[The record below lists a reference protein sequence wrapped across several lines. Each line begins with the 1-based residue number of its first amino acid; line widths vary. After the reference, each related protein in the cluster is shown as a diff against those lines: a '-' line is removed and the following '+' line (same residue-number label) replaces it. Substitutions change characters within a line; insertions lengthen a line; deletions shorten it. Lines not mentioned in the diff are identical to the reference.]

1 MKRQPQTDSL
11 TISRLKRWSIY
22 FTGVVVTFS
31 AVLIAVALLVL
42 AGWRLDIGWLKGALP
57 DLSVM
62 NPVTAMAFLLSGFS
76 LILLLPRRRSARRT
90 AGGLILASLVFAIGL
105 LRLVSLWS
113 PALWRVDYLLYPAGI
128 FRDAYSHHTTPM
140 VMVPTTALTFM
151 LAGIAL
157 LLLPVR
163 RRLAVFLHQSLA
175 IAIGFI
181 GIFTLICYLYEI
193 KDLNHTAVTT
203 PMATQSAAC
212 FLLLALALLFATPGK
227 GVMRQITGPYTGSIM
242 ARRFIF
248 FALLVPVTFCWAAL
262 FSPWRDSIS
271 IQLSAAILVLSII
284 LFSLAFI
291 GYNTLLLNR
300 RDRANLA
307 VRAALLASEERLRLL
322 VNSIKDCAIVM
333 LDPTGRVVS
342 WNEGAQA
349 ITDYSAEEVIGQK
362 NSMFYGRKD
371 IDDGIPENNLRQAA
385 EKGQYCREGW
395 RPRKDGTRY
404 WSEVTFTAIRSDKG
418 QLQGYAV
425 IVRDITERKRAQEKI
440 AYQARLMEDSSDA
453 IFAVDAGYRI
463 VSFNKAAETL
473 YGYTAPEVLG
483 RHINDVLRNPM
494 HEAQKDSI
502 RQELLEVGYWKGLV
516 VYHTRNRHPLDIAI
530 SISRTH
536 DERGRVDGYIM
547 VCRDMSERLKAE
559 AKLRQF
565 NEELARLVE
574 EKTIELQ
581 LSNIELRDLTSRLQ
595 RVREE
600 ERGTIAREIHDELGQ
615 QLTGLKMDLFW
626 IAKRLDR
633 TAPDQATQKLR
644 STMSLLDE
652 TIRTVRRIA
661 TDLRPSILD
670 DLGLIAAIE
679 WQSQE
684 FQKRAGIRTVFQS
697 TIPEMDFPP
706 DMAIGMFRIC
716 QESLTNVARHAS
728 ASEVSITLDPVEG
741 GMCMTVIDDGKGLEP
756 ERLDKK
762 TLGLIGMKERALMMG
777 GKLEIGNGELKGFR
791 LAVTVPL
798 PEVHWSETRH

>member
-42 AGWRLDIGWLKGALP
+42 AGWQWGLDGFKRPWPA
-57 DLSVM
+57 LSVM
-62 NPVTAMAFLLSGFS
+62 NPVTAMTFLLSGLS
-76 LILLLPRRRSARRT
+76 LLMLVPRRRSVRRT
-90 AGGLILASLVFAIGL
+90 TLGLVLASLVVSIGL
-105 LRLVSLWS
+105 LRLLSVWWQG
-113 PALWRVDYLLYPAGI
+113 LWRVDYLLYSDRI
-128 FRDAYSHHTTPM
+128 LLDARAHFKSPR
-140 VMVPTTALTFM
+140 VMSPSTAVTFI
-151 LAGIAL
+151 LSGAAL

-163 RRLAVFLHQSLA
+163 RRSATVGAQVLA
-175 IAIGFI
+175 IVIGLI
-181 GIFTLICYLYEI
+181 GLFTLICYLYGVKEL
-193 KDLNHTAVTT
+193 DSPTVTI
-203 PMATQSAAC
+203 PMAAPSTVC
-212 FLLLALALLFATPGK
+212 FLLLSLGLLFATPGK
-227 GVMRQITGPYTGSIM
+227 SVMRQITGPYTGSVM

-271 IQLSAAILVLSII
+271 IQLSAAILVINII

-291 GYNTLLLNR
+291 GYNTVLHNR
-300 RDRANLA
+300 RDLANLA
-307 VRAALLASEERLRLL
+307 VREALLASEERLRLL

-333 LDPTGRVVS
+333 LDPAGRVIS

-349 ITDYSAEEVIGQK
+349 ITDYSAEEVMGQK
-362 NSMFYGRKD
+362 NSMFYGRRD
-371 IDDGIPENNLRQAA
+371 IDEGIPEYNLRQAA
-385 EKGQYCREGW
+385 ENGQYRREGW

-404 WSEVTFTAIRSDKG
+404 WAEVTFTAIRSDKD

-425 IVRDITERKRAQEKI
+425 IVRDITERKRALEKI

-453 IFAVDAGYRI
+453 IFAVNAGYRI
-463 VSFNKAAETL
+463 VSFNKAAEAL
-473 YGYTAPEVLG
+473 YGYTAAEVTG
-483 RHINDVLRNPM
+483 GHINDVLRNPM
-494 HEAQKDSI
+494 RDAQKNAI
-502 RQELLEVGYWKGLV
+502 RQELLEVGYWKGFV
-516 VYHTRNRHPLDIAI
+516 IYHTRSGNPLDIAI
-530 SISRTH
+530 SISRTQ
-536 DERGRVDGYIM
+536 DERGQVDGYIM
-547 VCRDMSERLKAE
+547 VCRDMTERLKAE

-565 NEELARLVE
+565 NQDLARLVE
-574 EKTIELQ
+574 EKTNELQ
-581 LSNIELRDLTSRLQ
+581 RSNIELRDLTSRLQ

-626 IAKRLDR
+626 ITKRLDGD
-633 TAPDQATQKLR
+633 ASEQAQQKLR
-644 STMSLLDE
+644 STISLLDE

-728 ASEVSITLDPVEG
+728 ASRVSITLDPVDG
-741 GMCMTVIDDGKGLEP
+741 GVCMIVSDDGKGLDP
-756 ERLDKK
+756 ERLDRK

-777 GKLEIGNGELKGFR
+777 GRLEIGNGELKGFR

-798 PEVHWSETRH
+798 PPVLSS

>member
-42 AGWRLDIGWLKGALP
+42 AGWQWDIVGFKRPWPGLA
-57 DLSVM
+57 VM
-62 NPVTAMAFLLSGFS
+62 NPVTAMTFLLSGLS
-76 LILLLPRRRSARRT
+76 LLILIPVRRSVQKT
-90 AGGLILASLVFAIGL
+90 TLGVILASLVISIGL
-105 LRLVSLWS
+105 LRLLSVWWQEF
-113 PALWRVDYLLYPAGI
+113 WRVDYLLYSNRTLLDIRAHFKNP
-128 FRDAYSHHTTPM
+128 R
-140 VMVPTTALTFM
+140 VMSPSTAVTFI
-151 LAGIAL
+151 LSGAAL

-163 RRLAVFLHQSLA
+163 RRAATMASQLLAVG
-175 IAIGFI
+175 IGLIGLFI
-181 GIFTLICYLYEI
+181 LICYLYGVTEL
-193 KDLNHTAVTT
+193 DLPTVTV
-203 PMATQSAAC
+203 PMAASSAVC
-212 FLLLALALLFATPGK
+212 FLLLSLCLLFAAPGK
-227 GVMRQITGPYTGSIM
+227 GIIRQVTGPYTGSIM

-248 FALLVPVTFCWAAL
+248 FALVVPITLCWAAL
-262 FSPWRDSIS
+262 FSPWRDAIS
-271 IQLSAAILVLSII
+271 IQLSAAILVINII

-300 RDRANLA
+300 RDRVNLA
-307 VRAALLASEERLRLL
+307 VREALQASEERLRLL

-349 ITDYSAEEVIGQK
+349 ITDFSAEEVIGQK
-362 NSMFYGRKD
+362 NSMFYGLKD
-371 IDDGIPENNLRQAA
+371 IDDGIPEYNLRQAA
-385 EKGQYCREGW
+385 ENGQYCREGW

-418 QLQGYAV
+418 RLQGYAV
-425 IVRDITERKRAQEKI
+425 IVRDTTERIRAQEKI

-463 VSFNKAAETL
+463 VSFNKAAEAL
-473 YGYTAPEVLG
+473 YGYTAAEVHG
-483 RHINDVLRNPM
+483 QHINDVLRNPM
-494 HEAQKDSI
+494 HDAQKDAI
-502 RQELLEVGYWKGLV
+502 RLELLEVGYWKGFV
-516 VYHTRNRHPLDIAI
+516 VYHTRNKSPLDIAI
-530 SISRTH
+530 SISRIH

-547 VCRDMSERLKAE
+547 VCRDMTERLKAE

-565 NEELARLVE
+565 NEELERLVE
-574 EKTIELQ
+574 EKTNELQ
-581 LSNIELRDLTSRLQ
+581 LSNIGLRDLTSRLQ

-615 QLTGLKMDLFW
+615 QLTGLKMDLYW
-626 IAKRLDR
+626 VAKRLDG
-633 TAPDQATQKLR
+633 AALDQARQKLR
-644 STMSLLDE
+644 GTMSLLDE

-728 ASEVSITLDPVEG
+728 ASRVSITLDPVEG
-741 GMCMTVIDDGKGLEP
+741 GLCMTVSDDGKGLDP
-756 ERLDKK
+756 EKLDRK

-777 GKLEIGNGELKGFR
+777 GRLEIGNGESNGFR

-798 PEVHWSETRH
+798 PPLLSS

>member
-42 AGWRLDIGWLKGALP
+42 AGWQWDIGGFKRPWPGLE
-57 DLSVM
+57 VM
-62 NPVTAMAFLLSGFS
+62 NPVTAMTFLLSGLS
-76 LILLLPRRRSARRT
+76 LLILIPGRRSAQKTRL
-90 AGGLILASLVFAIGL
+90 GLALAFLVISIGV
-105 LRLVSLWS
+105 LRLVSVWWQDF
-113 PALWRVDYLLYPAGI
+113 WRVDYLLYSNKTLLDIRAH
-128 FRDAYSHHTTPM
+128 FKTPR
-140 VMVPTTALTFM
+140 VMSPSTAVTFI
-151 LAGIAL
+151 LSGTAL

-163 RRLAVFLHQSLA
+163 RRAATVASQVLA
-175 IAIGFI
+175 IVIGLI
-181 GIFTLICYLYEI
+181 GLFTLICYLYGVTEL
-193 KDLNHTAVTT
+193 DLPTVTL
-203 PMATQSAAC
+203 PMAAHSTVC
-212 FLLLALALLFATPGK
+212 FLLLSMGLLFAAPGK
-227 GVMRQITGPYTGSIM
+227 GIMRQITGPYTGSIM

-248 FALLVPVTFCWAAL
+248 FALIVPITLCWAAL

-271 IQLSAAILVLSII
+271 VQLSAAILVISII
-284 LFSLAFI
+284 LFSIAFI
-291 GYNTLLLNR
+291 GYNTVLHNR
-300 RDRANLA
+300 RDLANRR
-307 VRAALLASEERLRLL
+307 VRQDLQASEERFRML
-322 VNSIKDCAIVM
+322 VNSVKDYAIVM
-333 LDPTGRVVS
+333 LDPTGTVIS
-342 WNEGAQA
+342 WNDGAEA
-349 ITDYSAEEVIGQK
+349 ITGWRAAEVIGQK
-362 NSMFYGRKD
+362 NSVFYGRPEIEK
-371 IDDGIPENNLRQAA
+371 GIPELVLQLAA
-385 EKGQYCREGW
+385 ENGQYHREGLH
-395 RPRKDGTRY
+395 RRKDGARY
-404 WSEVTFTAIRSDKG
+404 WSEVTFTAIRGDKD

-440 AYQARLMEDSSDA
+440 TYQARLMEDSSDA

-463 VSFNKAAETL
+463 VSFNKAAEAL
-473 YGYTAPEVLG
+473 YGYSEAEVTG

-494 HEAQKDSI
+494 EEPQKDAI
-502 RQELLEVGYWKGLV
+502 RLELLELGYWKGFV
-516 VYHTRNRHPLDIAI
+516 VYHTRNRGPLDIAI

-536 DERGRVDGYIM
+536 DDRGQVDGYIM
-547 VCRDMSERLKAE
+547 VCRDMTERLKAE

-565 NEELARLVE
+565 NAELARLVE
-574 EKTIELQ
+574 EKTNELQ

-600 ERGTIAREIHDELGQ
+600 ERGAIAREIHDELGQ
-615 QLTGLKMDLFW
+615 QLTGLKMDMHW
-626 IAKRLDR
+626 VVKRLDG
-633 TAPDQATQKLR
+633 AASEQARQKLR
-644 STMSLLDE
+644 GTMSLLDE

-684 FQKRAGIRTVFQS
+684 FQKRAGIRTDFQS

-728 ASEVSITLDPVEG
+728 ASRVSITLDPVDG
-741 GMCMTVIDDGKGLEP
+741 GVCMTVSDDGKGLDSQK
-756 ERLDKK
+756 LDRK

-777 GKLEIGNGELKGFR
+777 GSLEIGNGELKGFR

-798 PEVHWSETRH
+798 PPVLST